1 MIKVVDSVMGSGKT
15 QGAIEIMNN
24 DHENNYIYITPYLSE
39 IKRIKQETNRTF
51 YEPKVHQKDGKTV
64 FKFESFH
71 KLLSENKNIVS
82 THSLF
87 SRANKETLELI
98 HANDYILILDEV
110 MDVVEQIELRKHD
123 LESLIKLDFIRID
136 DETGLITWNEDKQ
149 HKETEYNYI
158 KDLARNN
165 SLYKYQN
172 DIFVWTFP
180 SHIFNSFKDVYV
192 LTYLF
197 TAQIQKYYYDL
208 HGLSYE
214 YYHATLNDFNQYQ
227 FVKGVSD
234 DRKLK
239 ENLKQ
244 LINVYEGKLNK
255 VGDDYHSLSKN
266 WYKNRKEILK
276 TLKNNTENYF
286 KNIAKAKS
294 SDIIWTTF
302 KDFEQQVRGRG
313 YTKSF
318 VSSNLRATNEY
329 SDRHNLAYT
338 INKFLNPIIEKF
350 FQTHD
355 VKVDEEMFALSELI
369 QWVWRSAI
377 REDEEINL
385 YLPSKRMREVLYKWL
400 DDEI

>member
-1 MIKVVDSVMGSGKT
+1 M
-15 QGAIEIMNN
+15 
-24 DHENNYIYITPYLSE
+24 
-39 IKRIKQETNRTF
+39 
-51 YEPKVHQKDGKTV
+51 
-64 FKFESFH
+64 
-71 KLLSENKNIVS
+71 
-82 THSLF
+82 
-87 SRANKETLELI
+87 
-98 HANDYILILDEV
+98 
-110 MDVVEQIELRKHD
+110 
-123 LESLIKLDFIRID
+123 
-136 DETGLITWNEDKQ
+136 
-149 HKETEYNYI
+149 
-158 KDLARNN
+158 
-165 SLYKYQN
+165 
-172 DIFVWTFP
+172 
-180 SHIFNSFKDVYV
+180 
-192 LTYLF
+192 
-197 TAQIQKYYYDL
+197 
-208 HGLSYE
+208 
-214 YYHATLNDFNQYQ
+214 
-227 FVKGVSD
+227 
-234 DRKLK
+234 
-239 ENLKQ
+239 
-244 LINVYEGKLNK
+244 
-255 VGDDYHSLSKN
+255 SKN